1 MFNIQRTVVILSTSE
16 VMKQLQKMDAIFL
29 HKKIYN
35 SKKNSKIWWKLAK
48 KQRKMRN
55 WRFNMVAAFAKNW
68 KKYNHCL
75 ITLNQCNLNDEFI
88 HKRTTSQIH
97 QINNKMNQKIQQKNW
112 TKLSLYSVSG
122 VYKVCITNKLKTE
135 AKKMA

>member
-1 MFNIQRTVVILSTSE
+1 MMKTS
-16 VMKQLQKMDAIFL
+16 
-29 HKKIYN
+29 
-35 SKKNSKIWWKLAK
+35 K

-75 ITLNQCNLNDEFI
+75 ITLNRCNLNDEFI

-135 AKKMA
+135 AKKNGLKFDWKKLHSTQFDSIGFDWIGQSSAARNGSRRNVHS